1 MIKNNHPNRT
11 LHIEI
16 IFIKKLNLK
25 KKKKKKK
32 KTKTIIM
39 PNEMFKFNCLN
50 LPHNFISA
58 TNSKSK
64 QHFFFFFYQKLY
76 NSIY

>member
-1 MIKNNHPNRT
+1 
-11 LHIEI
+11 
-16 IFIKKLNLK
+16 
-25 KKKKKKK
+25 
-32 KTKTIIM
+32 M
-39 PNEMFKFNCLN
+39 PNKMFKFNCVN